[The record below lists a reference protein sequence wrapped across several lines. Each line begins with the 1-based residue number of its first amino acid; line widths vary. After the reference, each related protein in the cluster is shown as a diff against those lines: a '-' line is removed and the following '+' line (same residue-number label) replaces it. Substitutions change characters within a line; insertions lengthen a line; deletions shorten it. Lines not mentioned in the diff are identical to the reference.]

1 MENRAHALAAG
12 IFALVLGTALVAA
25 LWWFSDG
32 REATR
37 DYLLVSNGNVTG
49 LNVQAQVRY
58 RGISAGKVID
68 IRVDPADPRHIL
80 VTIRIREEL
89 PVTRGTRASLGYQ
102 GVTGLAYVQ
111 LEDTGEDPQS
121 LGAED
126 GKLPRIALQAGLLD
140 QVTDAALLA
149 VKRFSEV
156 AERTAAFF
164 DEENIERFSQ
174 TLSRLESAAVGV
186 DRTFKVAPDAFAAV
200 RDTFNPQNMR
210 RLAATLENLE
220 RASAESGPAMT
231 ELRGL
236 MARVSGMAERLDR
249 AAVAASDG
257 VLDDTLPQLNDLLAE
272 LVSTSRR
279 MGRLIDELE
288 SAPQMLVVGRGARQ
302 PGPGENGFEAPVAS
316 QHQ

>member
-58 RGISAGKVID
+58 RGISAGKVVD

-111 LEDTGEDPQS
+111 LEDTGEDPQP
-121 LGAED
+121 LRAED
-126 GKLPRIALQAGLLD
+126 GSLPRIALQAGLID

-164 DEENIERFSQ
+164 DEKNIERFSQ

-186 DRTFKVAPDAFAAV
+186 DRTFKVAPDAFVAV

-231 ELRGL
+231 ELRDL
-236 MARVSGMAERLDR
+236 MTRVSGMAERLDR

-257 VLDDTLPQLNDLLAE
+257 VLDDTLPQLNELLAE

-288 SAPQMLVVGRGARQ
+288 AAPQMLVVGRGARQ

>member
-111 LEDTGEDPQS
+111 LEDTGEDPQP
-121 LGAED
+121 LRAED

-164 DEENIERFSQ
+164 DEKNIERFSQ

-257 VLDDTLPQLNDLLAE
+257 VLDDTLPQLNELLAE

-288 SAPQMLVVGRGARQ
+288 AAPQMLVVGRGARQ

>member
-111 LEDTGEDPQS
+111 LEDTGEDPQP
-121 LGAED
+121 LRAED
-126 GKLPRIALQAGLLD
+126 GSLPRIALQAGLID

-164 DEENIERFSQ
+164 DEKNIERFSQ

-186 DRTFKVAPDAFAAV
+186 DRTFKVAPDAFVAV

-231 ELRGL
+231 ELRDL
-236 MARVSGMAERLDR
+236 MTRVSGMAERLDR

-257 VLDDTLPQLNDLLAE
+257 VLDDTLPQLNELLAE

-288 SAPQMLVVGRGARQ
+288 AAPQMLVVGRGARQ

>member
-58 RGISAGKVID
+58 RGISAGKVVD

-111 LEDTGEDPQS
+111 LEDTGEDPQP
-121 LGAED
+121 LRAED

-164 DEENIERFSQ
+164 DEKNIERFSQ

-257 VLDDTLPQLNDLLAE
+257 VLDDTLPQLNELLAE

-288 SAPQMLVVGRGARQ
+288 AAPQMLVVGRGARQ
-302 PGPGENGFEAPVAS
+302 PGPGESGFEAPVAS

>member
-58 RGISAGKVID
+58 RGISAGKVVD

-111 LEDTGEDPQS
+111 LEDTGEDPQP
-121 LGAED
+121 LRAED

-164 DEENIERFSQ
+164 DEKNIERFSQ

-257 VLDDTLPQLNDLLAE
+257 VLDDTLPQLNELLAE

-288 SAPQMLVVGRGARQ
+288 AAPQMLVVGRGARQ

>member
-111 LEDTGEDPQS
+111 LEDTGEDPQP
-121 LGAED
+121 LRAED
-126 GKLPRIALQAGLLD
+126 GSLPRIALQAGLID

-164 DEENIERFSQ
+164 DEKNIERFSQ

-186 DRTFKVAPDAFAAV
+186 DRTFKVAPDAFVAV

-231 ELRGL
+231 ELRDL

-257 VLDDTLPQLNDLLAE
+257 VLDDTLPQLNELLAE

-288 SAPQMLVVGRGARQ
+288 AAPQMLVVGRGARQ

>member
-111 LEDTGEDPQS
+111 LEDTGEDPQP
-121 LGAED
+121 LRAED

-164 DEENIERFSQ
+164 DEKNIERFSQ

-231 ELRGL
+231 ELRDL

-257 VLDDTLPQLNDLLAE
+257 VLDDTLPQLNELLAE

-288 SAPQMLVVGRGARQ
+288 AAPQMLVVGRGARQ

>member
-111 LEDTGEDPQS
+111 LEDTGEDPQP
-121 LGAED
+121 LRAED

-149 VKRFSEV
+149 MKRFSEV

-164 DEENIERFSQ
+164 DEKNIERFSQ
-174 TLSRLESAAVGV
+174 TLNRLESAAVGV

-257 VLDDTLPQLNDLLAE
+257 VLDDTLPQLNELLAE

-288 SAPQMLVVGRGARQ
+288 AAPQMLVVGRGARQ

>member
-111 LEDTGEDPQS
+111 LEDTGEDPQP
-121 LGAED
+121 LRAED
-126 GKLPRIALQAGLLD
+126 GKLPRITLQAGLID
-140 QVTDAALLA
+140 QVTDAALRA

-164 DEENIERFSQ
+164 DEKNIERFSL

-200 RDTFNPQNMR
+200 RDTFNPENMR

-257 VLDDTLPQLNDLLAE
+257 VMDDTLPQLNELLAE

-288 SAPQMLVVGRGARQ
+288 AAPQMLVVGRGARQ
-302 PGPGENGFEAPVAS
+302 PGPGENGFEAPAVL
-316 QHQ
+316 HHR